1 MEKETGAGTAS
12 TDLSQTNS
20 GSTEQA
26 SAGCCPIYGAR
37 PQVRGRG
44 RPSGCAPPRA
54 QVRGC
59 AELCAG
65 GAEGAQWSPAE
76 APALPFVPLPA
87 IGAGR
92 QSGDPA
98 GNWGCGAVRATE
110 RAEPNWELGGGSGG
124 TAHCGCRGAARPAGG
139 RRDGTKRSP
148 LHRGRAIPSVPR
160 MGLQGR
166 PVEVVKSYKPHR
178 TVTKSGVLPF
188 HYGCCHCVPSSHTV
202 WIRCVEECDGTGIT
216 HTGQK
221 HHAGFVSHSQ
231 PWPGLVTGPKE
242 QGKDVPGQHVSKHL
256 SWHQGN
262 LCHSTTLLQCK

>member
-1 MEKETGAGTAS
+1 MAHGRRCGAEDGRRGAPRPEHRCAGAQS
-12 TDLSQTNS
+12 SARVGLRARSGAPRRLRRCPLCLS
-20 GSTEQA
+20 
-26 SAGCCPIYGAR
+26 P
-37 PQVRGRG
+37 
-44 RPSGCAPPRA
+44 PSGPADRAATPR
-54 QVRGC
+54 V
-59 AELCAG
+59 
-65 GAEGAQWSPAE
+65 
-76 APALPFVPLPA
+76 
-87 IGAGR
+87 IGA
-92 QSGDPA
+92 A
-98 GNWGCGAVRATE
+98 GPCAQRSEWSLIGS
-110 RAEPNWELGGGSGG
+110 WGGSGD

-178 TVTKSGVLPF
+178 TVTKSGVPPF

-231 PWPGLVTGPKE
+231 PCPGLVTGPKE

-256 SWHQGN
+256 SWHQEN

>member
-26 SAGCCPIYGAR
+26 SAGCCPIYGSR

-110 RAEPNWELGGGSGG
+110 RVEPNWELGGVGGHCALWLPRGCAPGWRAPGWHKKVPPASGQSDPFG
-124 TAHCGCRGAARPAGG
+124 AKDGAAGAARGSGEILQTPQNS
-139 RRDGTKRSP
+139 DQKRCSP
-148 LHRGRAIPSVPR
+148 FSLW
-160 MGLQGR
+160 
-166 PVEVVKSYKPHR
+166 
-178 TVTKSGVLPF
+178 VLPL
-188 HYGCCHCVPSSHTV
+188 CPL
-202 WIRCVEECDGTGIT
+202 
-216 HTGQK
+216 QP
-221 HHAGFVSHSQ
+221 HSVD
-231 PWPGLVTGPKE
+231 LM
-242 QGKDVPGQHVSKHL
+242 
-256 SWHQGN
+256 
-262 LCHSTTLLQCK
+262 C

>member
-76 APALPFVPLPA
+76 APSLPFVPLPA

-110 RAEPNWELGGGSGG
+110 RAEPNWELGGGRGALRIVAAAGLRARLAGAGMAQKGPPCIGAERSLRCQGW
-124 TAHCGCRGAARPAGG
+124 GCRGG
-139 RRDGTKRSP
+139 
-148 LHRGRAIPSVPR
+148 
-160 MGLQGR
+160 
-166 PVEVVKSYKPHR
+166 
-178 TVTKSGVLPF
+178 
-188 HYGCCHCVPSSHTV
+188 
-202 WIRCVEECDGTGIT
+202 
-216 HTGQK
+216 
-221 HHAGFVSHSQ
+221 
-231 PWPGLVTGPKE
+231 PWK
-242 QGKDVPGQHVSKHL
+242 
-256 SWHQGN
+256 W
-262 LCHSTTLLQCK
+262 